1 MGQTAQPWVGR
12 ISRIDRAEFWRTI
25 KETLSLRGWA
35 GREANG
41 AYYGGARQRWR
52 SCAHLSVQSMTP
64 IQFETLRQLHAVRRA
79 AQNSYHACL
88 ASKVPDSER
97 HAAELA
103 CSAAVKA
110 IAQYSK
116 GL

>member
-1 MGQTAQPWVGR
+1 MVALYHFSTV
-12 ISRIDRAEFWRTI
+12 S
-25 KETLSLRGWA
+25 
-35 GREANG
+35 
-41 AYYGGARQRWR
+41 
-52 SCAHLSVQSMTP
+52 P
-64 IQFETLRQLHAVRRA
+64 IQIQTLRQLHAVRKA
-79 AQNSYHACL
+79 AQNHYHVCL
-88 ASKVPDSER
+88 ASKAPDAER